1 VAAAGA
7 SNLRVFGS
15 VARGED
21 TPDSDVDLLVE
32 VPSGTG
38 LFALLSLEENL
49 QRILHV
55 EVDLATPDSLKP
67 RVRAEVLAEA
77 IPV

>member
-1 VAAAGA
+1 
-7 SNLRVFGS
+7 VFGS